1 MGVNQGYRS
10 FLSYVTLP
18 SHSFGESGIIT
29 HKTVVMEKRVYIETY
44 GCQMNEHDTER
55 ILRLLAGS
63 HYLETK
69 DAQEADLI
77 LINTCS
83 VREKPEHKV
92 YSALGRYKWLKEK
105 RGAIIGVAGC
115 VAQQEGDRLLDRVPY
130 LDMVIGT
137 HAIPMLPQLLQK
149 IEFFGQRVCETG
161 FDPEGNYL
169 KTILPQK
176 PLDKVKSYV
185 TIMQGCD
192 HFCSYCIVP
201 YVRGREKSR
210 SSREIIEE
218 VRHLAEMG
226 VKEIFLLGQNV
237 NSYGKGL
244 EEEINFPKLLR
255 RINEIEGLQ
264 RIRFTT
270 SHPKDLS
277 EELIQAFS
285 KLPKLCE
292 HIHLPFQS
300 GSDKILKAMH
310 RGYTKDSYLEKIDRL
325 KEVCPF
331 IAVTSDVIVGF
342 PGEEEKDFEETLDLI
357 RKVRFDDLFSF
368 KYSPRKG
375 TRAAQFT
382 DKVEEK
388 VKQERLSI
396 LQEIQKEIT
405 LRKNQELEGRVEEV
419 LVEGISKQS
428 AQDVAGRTRSNK
440 IVNFEGDLEL
450 VGKLVPVQITK
461 AYPHSLRGEIVPT
474 HCRLQDVPACR
485 TGRDCR
491 IKNSGIL
498 I

>member
-1 MGVNQGYRS
+1 MQ
-10 FLSYVTLP
+10 
-18 SHSFGESGIIT
+18 
-29 HKTVVMEKRVYIETY
+29 KRVYIETY

-55 ILRLLAGS
+55 ILRLLEGS

-92 YSALGRYKWLKEK
+92 YSALGRYKWQKEK
-105 RGAIIGVAGC
+105 RGTIIGVAGC
-115 VAQQEGDRLLDRVPY
+115 VAQQEGDKLLNRIPY

-149 IEFFGQRVCETG
+149 IEFLGQRVCETG

-176 PLDKVKSYV
+176 PPVVGSIRLDKVKSYV
-185 TIMQGCD
+185 TVMQGCD

-210 SSREIIEE
+210 SSQEIIEE

-244 EEEINFPKLLR
+244 EEKISFSELLY

-285 KLPKLCE
+285 RLPKLCE

-300 GSDKILKAMH
+300 GSDKVLKAMH
-310 RGYTKDSYLEKIDRL
+310 RGYTKGSYLEKIGHL
-325 KEVCPF
+325 KEVCPS
-331 IAVTSDVIVGF
+331 IAVTADVIVGF
-342 PGEEEKDFEETLDLI
+342 PGEEEEDFKETLDLME
-357 RKVRFDDLFSF
+357 RVQFDDLYSF

-388 VKQERLSI
+388 VKQDRLSI
-396 LQEIQKEIT
+396 LQEIQKGIT
-405 LRKNQELEGRVEEV
+405 LQKNQELEGRVEEV
-419 LVEGISKQS
+419 LVEGLSKQS
-428 AQDVAGRTRSNK
+428 AQDVTGRTRSNK
-440 IVNFEGDLEL
+440 IVNFQGDLNL
-450 VGKLVPVQITK
+450 VGKLIPVQITK
-461 AYPHSLRGEIVPT
+461 AYPHSLRGEMIPT
-474 HCRLQDVPACR
+474 HCGLHDAPACR
-485 TGRDCR
+485 QTG
-491 IKNSGIL
+491 IAE
-498 I
+498 